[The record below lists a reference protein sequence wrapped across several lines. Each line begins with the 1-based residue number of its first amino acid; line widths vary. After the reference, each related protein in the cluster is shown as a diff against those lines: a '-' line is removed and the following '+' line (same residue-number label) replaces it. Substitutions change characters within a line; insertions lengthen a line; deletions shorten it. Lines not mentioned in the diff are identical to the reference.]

1 MWVLLVLLV
10 VLGFVAAFLQLRAK
24 SDHSDEADTDAGTS
38 PAPSSHQKSEA
49 CNTCA
54 ADGTGCY
61 AERMMRHTAQEE
73 PQYFDDEELDALKE
87 IPADKYT
94 PEQVELFDDVLHT
107 LRKEEV
113 ADWLH
118 ALSMRHIEF
127 PASLRDEAIM
137 LLQE

>member
-1 MWVLLVLLV
+1 MWVLLALLV
-10 VLGFVAAFLQLRAK
+10 VLGLIAAFLQMRDKTDK
-24 SDHSDEADTDAGTS
+24 SEETDTDAGLS
-38 PAPSSHQKSEA
+38 SAAASHQKSEA

-61 AERMMRHTAQEE
+61 AERMMRHSSQEK
-73 PQYFDDEELDALKE
+73 PQYFDDEELDALSG

-94 PEQVELFDDVLHT
+94 PEQVELFDEVLQT

-137 LLQE
+137 LMQD